1 MTWQEMLAALGS
13 PRTGAVLAADPSGLF
28 LIRCCHQSPGVLG
41 QLREGQGAG
50 RDVLSPQEQMPGL
63 HSPKQGP

>member
-1 MTWQEMLAALGS
+1 MTWQEMLAAPGS
-13 PRTGAVLAADPSGLF
+13 PRPGAALAMDPSGLF
-28 LIRCCHQSPGVLG
+28 LIQRCHQSPGVLG
-41 QLREGQGAG
+41 QLQEGWGAG